1 MKNKPVKLGYK
12 LWVAATLLGF
22 AIQFYPYI
30 GKDDFFDPATDT
42 VRLNNVKSAPLK
54 PVKEMEKPERASA
67 DVAN

>member
-30 GKDDFFDPATDT
+30 GKDDFFDPD
-42 VRLNNVKSAPLK
+42 L
-54 PVKEMEKPERASA
+54 
-67 DVAN
+67 